1 VWLANSFLP
10 IEDVSLTCRGIPSL
24 AFSAIIKRRS
34 FAGAFSLPS
43 CCEDNNMRTT
53 SVDVVRIT
61 TSGPGDVSGLLKL
74 IDAGK
79 IEPKSILAILGKT
92 EGNGGVNDFTREY
105 AVSALCGALAPYVDL
120 PAHRVEERIAFV
132 MSGGT
137 EGVLSPH
144 LTVFTRHTI
153 NQPSPDIS
161 GKRLSIGMA
170 QTRDFLPEELGRSAQ
185 IEETAK
191 AVKAAM
197 EDAGIADPQDVHFV
211 QIKCPLLTSD
221 RIEAASARGNK
232 TITNSAYGSM
242 GYSRGASAL
251 GVAVALGE
259 IGKVGEEQVLRNYE
273 LFSSV
278 ASTSA
283 GIELMH
289 NVVIVLGN
297 SESSASP
304 FEIGHA
310 VMRDAIDYAAVVA
323 ALKSVGLHPEDG
335 SEPKAGRQL
344 VNIFA
349 KAEASPNG
357 LVRGLRHIMLEDT
370 DISAT
375 RHARAAVGGLISGL
389 AGTGAVYVSGGAEH
403 QGPPGGGPVAAIAR
417 VV

>member
-1 VWLANSFLP
+1 L
-10 IEDVSLTCRGIPSL
+10 IEQG
-24 AFSAIIKRRS
+24 
-34 FAGAFSLPS
+34 
-43 CCEDNNMRTT
+43 E
-53 SVDVVRIT
+53 
-61 TSGPGDVSGLLKL
+61 
-74 IDAGK
+74 ID
-79 IEPKSILAILGKT
+79 PRSILAILGKT

-105 AVSALCGALAPYVDL
+105 AVSALSNALARYVGL
-120 PAHRVEERIAFV
+120 PAPDVEQRIAFV

-144 LTVFTRHTI
+144 ITVFTR
-153 NQPSPDIS
+153 QRAVEGQGDRIS

-170 QTRDFLPEELGRSAQ
+170 HTRDFLPEELGRSAQ
-185 IEETAK
+185 IQETAK
-191 AVKAAM
+191 AVTAAM
-197 EDAGIADPQDVHFV
+197 SEAAIADPQDVHFV

-221 RIEAASARGNK
+221 RVEAAAARGHA
-232 TITNSAYGSM
+232 TVTNSAYGSM
-242 GYSRGASAL
+242 AYSRGASAL

-259 IGKVGEEQVLRNYE
+259 IDHEVSDEHVLRRFD

-297 SESSASP
+297 SASAASP

-310 VMRDAIDYAAVVA
+310 VMRDAIDSAAVIE
-323 ALKSVGLHPEDG
+323 ALSRVGLRIQT
-335 SEPKAGRQL
+335 EPTEGRQL

-357 LVRGLRHIMLEDT
+357 SVRGLRHTMLEDT
-370 DISAT
+370 DISST

-389 AGTGAVYVSGGAEH
+389 SGTGAIYVSGGAEH

-417 VV
+417 LTTGEN